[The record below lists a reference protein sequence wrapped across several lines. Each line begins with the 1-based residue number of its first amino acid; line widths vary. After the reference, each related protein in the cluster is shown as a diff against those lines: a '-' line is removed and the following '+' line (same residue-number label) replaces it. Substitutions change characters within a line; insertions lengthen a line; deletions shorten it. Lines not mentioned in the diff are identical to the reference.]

1 MAASKKRKGA
11 KRYDAGR
18 WLARTVSYAEQRQ
31 DANPLKDGQQRD
43 LALCY
48 HISFENMLKRGNEE
62 DWYVLASAMNVAL
75 VLAEQGYGEEFIP
88 EIKRAMGSLMDM
100 KYRADRTGHWAF
112 DGAGIQNMRIAI
124 DIHDQQCALANR
136 GEIKKALKAIVKR
149 ANEGHMYAAH
159 ECELEVA

>member
-1 MAASKKRKGA
+1 MGASKKRKGA

-88 EIKRAMGSLMDM
+88 EIKRAMESLMAV
-100 KYRADRTGHWAF
+100 KYRADRTSQWAF
-112 DGAGIQNMRIAI
+112 DGAGIQHMRIAI
-124 DIHDQQCALANR
+124 ELHDQQCALANR
-136 GEIKKALKAIVKR
+136 GEIKKALKTIVKR
-149 ANEGHMYAAH
+149 ANEGHMYAA
-159 ECELEVA
+159 EQCQLEAA